1 VKNINQQQLEQLK
14 QKGESFYIYISAPN
28 CGVCEVLKPKLEAF
42 MKRNFPLLDA
52 FQSNSGVD
60 ASLAAQLGLFTNPSF
75 VAFIAGQEVVRRS
88 RSIGLDELDV
98 SLGRYYQMYF
108 E

>member
-1 VKNINQQQLEQLK
+1 MKDINQQKLEQLK
-14 QKGESFYIYISAPN
+14 EKGESFYIYISAPK

-42 MKRNFPLLDA
+42 MKENFPLLKA
-52 FQSNSGVD
+52 FHSNSGVD

-75 VAFIAGQEVVRRS
+75 VAFVGGQEVVRRS
-88 RSIGLDELDV
+88 RTISLDELDA